1 MKDFFSHCAISP
13 LTPAGLQASKYYLE
27 DQAAHG
33 MTNFMGYYLESQ
45 EAFKKTFGRLL
56 KTSTDNLAYV
66 KNTSEALS
74 MIANGYRFNPG
85 DEVVSFI
92 HEYPAN
98 HYPWRILERKGV
110 RLKLI
115 PNRPFNHPNTQ
126 DKVGYFTVDDVEKL
140 ITSKT
145 RIVALS
151 HVQFTSGFAIDL
163 AEIGKLCRSYG
174 IDLIIDAAQSMGCLP
189 LYPEELGI
197 SAIAAAG
204 WKWLMGPFGSGVFY
218 TSPSLREK
226 LDPVLI
232 GAETMEQGFEYL
244 NHEWTPHQTAKR
256 FEYSSSSVAL
266 SAGLRASV
274 ESVHLSQP
282 SMESIRDQVIDLQN
296 HFLKYLNHSHI
307 VPLIHEASH
316 RSGILSLAVA
326 DPKDLVQ
333 YLAKNEIICTPRNGF
348 VRIAPFVHQTNQ
360 QMEHLAEI
368 INQYQSPV

>member
-145 RIVALS
+145 RMVALS

-189 LYPEELGI
+189 LYPEEFGI

-244 NHEWTPHQTAKR
+244 NHDWTPHQTAKR

>member
-1 MKDFFSHCAISP
+1 
-13 LTPAGLQASKYYLE
+13 
-27 DQAAHG
+27 

-145 RIVALS
+145 RMVALS

-189 LYPEELGI
+189 LYPEEFGI

>member
-13 LTPAGLQASKYYLE
+13 LTPAGLQAAKYYLE

-45 EAFKKTFGRLL
+45 EAFKNTFGQLL
-56 KTSTDNLAYV
+56 KTSKDNVAAV
-66 KNTSEALS
+66 KNTSEAIS
-74 MIANGYRFNPG
+74 MIANGYRFEPG
-85 DEVVSFI
+85 DEVISFI

-98 HYPWRILERKGV
+98 HYPWRILELKGV
-110 RLKLI
+110 QLKLI
-115 PNRPFNHPNTQ
+115 PNIPFNHMDTQ
-126 DKVGYFTVDDVEKL
+126 DKVGFFTVDDVEKL
-140 ITSKT
+140 ITPRTKV
-145 RIVALS
+145 VALS

-163 AEIGKLCRSYG
+163 AEIGSLCRSKN

-189 LYPEELGI
+189 IYPEEFGI
-197 SAIAAAG
+197 SAVAAAG

-244 NHEWTPHQTAKR
+244 NHDWTPHHTAKR

-266 SAGLRASV
+266 SAGLRESV

-282 SMESIRDQVIDLQN
+282 SLEAIRDQVIHLQN
-296 HFLKYLNHSHI
+296 HFLQHLDNPQI
-307 VPLIHEASH
+307 VPIIHKDAN
-316 RSGILSLAVA
+316 RSGILALAVA

-333 YLAKNEIICTPRNGF
+333 YLAKNEIKCTPRNGF
-348 VRIAPFVHQTNQ
+348 LRVAPFVHHTNQ
-360 QMEHLAEI
+360 QMEHLAAV
-368 INQYQSPV
+368 INNYQGPD

>member
-1 MKDFFSHCAISP
+1 M
-13 LTPAGLQASKYYLE
+13 
-27 DQAAHG
+27 
-33 MTNFMGYYLESQ
+33 
-45 EAFKKTFGRLL
+45 
-56 KTSTDNLAYV
+56 
-66 KNTSEALS
+66 
-74 MIANGYRFNPG
+74 
-85 DEVVSFI
+85 
-92 HEYPAN
+92 
-98 HYPWRILERKGV
+98 
-110 RLKLI
+110 
-115 PNRPFNHPNTQ
+115 
-126 DKVGYFTVDDVEKL
+126 
-140 ITSKT
+140 
-145 RIVALS
+145 
-151 HVQFTSGFAIDL
+151 
-163 AEIGKLCRSYG
+163 
-174 IDLIIDAAQSMGCLP
+174 
-189 LYPEELGI
+189 
-197 SAIAAAG
+197 
-204 WKWLMGPFGSGVFY
+204 
-218 TSPSLREK
+218 
-226 LDPVLI
+226 
-232 GAETMEQGFEYL
+232 

>member
-189 LYPEELGI
+189 LYPEEFGI

-296 HFLKYLNHSHI
+296 HFLKYLNHSHL

>member
-189 LYPEELGI
+189 LYPEEFGI

>member
-145 RIVALS
+145 RMVALS

-189 LYPEELGI
+189 LYPEEFGI

>member
-145 RIVALS
+145 RMVALS

-189 LYPEELGI
+189 LYPEEFGI

-296 HFLKYLNHSHI
+296 HFLKYLNHSHL